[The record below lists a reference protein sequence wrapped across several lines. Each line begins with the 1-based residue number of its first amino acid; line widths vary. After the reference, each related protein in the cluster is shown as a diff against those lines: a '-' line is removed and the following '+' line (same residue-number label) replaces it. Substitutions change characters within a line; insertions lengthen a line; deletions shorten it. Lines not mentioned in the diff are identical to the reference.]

1 MSLVQRRFR
10 VLKGLRFYDIMFFWG
25 PGGSFIFIYFS
36 YFLVILMK
44 K

>member
-10 VLKGLRFYDIMFFWG
+10 VLKGLRFYDIMFFLG
-25 PGGSFIFIYFS
+25 GQGGSYLCFFL

-44 K
+44 E